1 MRKLAVLG
9 LAALMAVGCSKNNGA
24 QISAQIEGAGNA
36 EVVLYQLAVNQVK
49 TVDTIKTG
57 ADGKFSYTVAMP
69 EAAPDFYYLT
79 YKGNKLASLVLKAGD
94 KVSVK
99 VDTLGAGLAIE
110 GSEESLLLGQYEK
123 GLATVSAQMAQMS
136 EQMNAA
142 IEKKDLAAAEEL
154 KIKMGKSYV
163 NYRRGLIKTIMENPY
178 SFANINALYQQVG
191 QQLPVFSSENDYL
204 LVERVHDSLATLY
217 PSSVYLQSLKEQISG
232 AKNAIALAEKIYEA
246 ETKSFPN
253 LSLPDINAKNVELS
267 SLEGKPFILMFWTIS
282 EPSQKMFNN
291 DLKELYRKYR
301 NSGLEIYQVSLDED
315 KTAWASAVKD
325 QQLPWIS
332 VCDGKGPASPAVV
345 AYNLLTVPTM
355 FVFNAKGDLVANGN
369 LTDKGELENAIRKAI
384 K

>member
-1 MRKLAVLG
+1 MKKLAVLG

-36 EVVLYQLAVNQVK
+36 EVVLYQLAVNQIK

-204 LVERVHDSLATLY
+204 RVERVHDSLATLY

>member
-142 IEKKDLAAAEEL
+142 IEKKDLAAAEDL

-253 LSLPDINAKNVELS
+253 LSLPDINAKNIELS

>member
-24 QISAQIEGAGNA
+24 QVNAQIEGAGNA

-163 NYRRGLIKTIMENPY
+163 NYRRDLIKTIMENPY

-253 LSLPDINAKNVELS
+253 LSLPDINAKNIELS

-301 NSGLEIYQVSLDED
+301 SSGLEIYQVSLDED

>member
-1 MRKLAVLG
+1 MKKLAVLG

-142 IEKKDLAAAEEL
+142 IEKKDLAAAEDL

-163 NYRRGLIKTIMENPY
+163 KYRRDLIKTIMENPY

-369 LTDKGELENAIRKAI
+369 LTDKGELENAIKKAV

>member
-36 EVVLYQLAVNQVK
+36 EVVLYQLAVNQIK

-301 NSGLEIYQVSLDED
+301 SSGLEIYQVSLDED

>member
-94 KVSVK
+94 KVKVN
-99 VDTLGAGLAIE
+99 VDTLGSNLTIE

-123 GLATVSAQMAQMS
+123 GLAEVSSQMVQMS

-142 IEKKDLAAAEEL
+142 IEKKDRVAAHDL
-154 KIKMGKSYV
+154 QLKMGKRYV
-163 NYRRGLIKTIMENPY
+163 DYRKDLIKKIMENPY
-178 SFANINALYQQVG
+178 SFANINALYQQIG
-191 QQLPVFSSENDYL
+191 QQLPVFSTENDYL

-217 PSSVYLQSLKEQISG
+217 PSSAYLQSLKEQVNG
-232 AKNAIALAEKIYEA
+232 AKNALALAEKIYEA
-246 ETKSFPN
+246 EVTSFPN

-282 EPSQKMFNN
+282 EAGQKMFNN
-291 DLKELYRKYR
+291 DLKEIYKKYR
-301 NSGLEIYQVSLDED
+301 SSGLEIYQVSLDVD

-325 QQLPWIS
+325 QELPWIS
-332 VCDGKGPASPAVV
+332 VCDGKGAASPAVI
-345 AYNLLTVPTM
+345 AYNIITVPTM
-355 FVFNAKGDLVANGN
+355 FVFNAKGDIVASGN
-369 LTDKGELENAIRKAI
+369 LTNAGDIENAVKKAV

>member
-24 QISAQIEGAGNA
+24 QINAQIEGVGNA

-191 QQLPVFSSENDYL
+191 QQLPVFSAENDYL

>member
-142 IEKKDLAAAEEL
+142 IEKKDLAAAEDL

-163 NYRRGLIKTIMENPY
+163 NYRRDLIKTIMENPY

-253 LSLPDINAKNVELS
+253 LSLPDINAKNIELS

-301 NSGLEIYQVSLDED
+301 SSGLEIYQVSLDED

-369 LTDKGELENAIRKAI
+369 LTVKGELENAIRKAI

>member
-142 IEKKDLAAAEEL
+142 IEKKDLAAAEDL
-154 KIKMGKSYV
+154 TIKMGKSYV

-178 SFANINALYQQVG
+178 SFANINALYQQIG

-253 LSLPDINAKNVELS
+253 LSLPDINAKNIELS

-301 NSGLEIYQVSLDED
+301 SSGLEIYQVSLDED

-369 LTDKGELENAIRKAI
+369 LTVKGELENAIRKAI

>member
-36 EVVLYQLAVNQVK
+36 EVVLYQLAVNQIR

-191 QQLPVFSSENDYL
+191 QQLPVFSAENDYL

-332 VCDGKGPASPAVV
+332 VCDGKGAASPAVV

-355 FVFNAKGDLVANGN
+355 FVFNAKGDLVASGN
-369 LTDKGELENAIRKAI
+369 LTDKGDLENAIRKAV

>member
-24 QISAQIEGAGNA
+24 QISAQIEGAGNS
-36 EVVLYQLAVNQVK
+36 EIVLYQLAVNQIK
-49 TVDTIKTG
+49 TVDTIRTG
-57 ADGKFSYTVAMP
+57 ADGKFSYTVAMS

-79 YKGNKLASLVLKAGD
+79 YKGNKLASLVLKTGD

-110 GSEESLLLGQYEK
+110 GSEESLLLGKYEK
-123 GLATVSAQMAQMS
+123 GLAAVSAEMAQMS
-136 EQMNAA
+136 EQMNVA
-142 IEKKDLAAAEEL
+142 IEKKDRVTASD
-154 KIKMGKSYV
+154 IQRKMGKRYV
-163 NYRRGLIKTIMENPY
+163 DYRRDLIKTIMENPY
-178 SFANINALYQQVG
+178 SFANINALYQQIG

-217 PSSVYLQSLKEQISG
+217 PASVYLQSLKEQVNG
-232 AKNAIALAEKIYEA
+232 AKNALALAEKIYEA
-246 ETKSFPN
+246 EVTSFPN
-253 LSLPDINAKNVELS
+253 LSLPDINAKNVELA

-291 DLKELYRKYR
+291 DLKEIYKKYR
-301 NSGLEIYQVSLDED
+301 SSGLEIYQVSLDED
-315 KTAWASAVKD
+315 KTAWAASVKE

-332 VCDGKGPASPAVV
+332 VCDGKGAASKAVV
-345 AYNLLTVPTM
+345 AYNILTVPTM
-355 FVFNAKGDLVANGN
+355 FVFNAKGDIVASGN
-369 LTDKGELENAIRKAI
+369 LTSAGDIENAIRKAL

>member
-1 MRKLAVLG
+1 MKKLAVLG
-9 LAALMAVGCSKNNGA
+9 LAALMAAGCSKNNGA
-24 QISAQIEGAGNA
+24 QISAQIEGAGNS

-69 EAAPDFYYLT
+69 EAAPDFFYIT

-123 GLATVSAQMAQMS
+123 GLADVSSQMVQMS

-142 IEKKDLAAAEEL
+142 IAKKDRKAETD
-154 KIKMGKSYV
+154 IKLQMGKSYV
-163 NYRRGLIKTIMENPY
+163 NYRRDLIKKIMENPY
-178 SFANINALYQQVG
+178 SFANINALYQQIG
-191 QQLPVFSSENDYL
+191 QQLPVFTAENDYL
-204 LVERVHDSLATLY
+204 LVERVHDSLATIY
-217 PSSVYLQSLKEQISG
+217 PTSVYLQSLKEQVQG
-232 AKNAIALAEKIYEA
+232 AKNALALAEKIYEA
-246 ETKSFPN
+246 EVTAFPN
-253 LSLPDINAKNVELS
+253 LSLPDINAKNVELA
-267 SLEGKPFILMFWTIS
+267 SLEGKPFILMFWTIT

-291 DLKELYRKYR
+291 DLKELYKKYR
-301 NSGLEIYQVSLDED
+301 SSGLEIYQVSLDED
-315 KTAWASAVKD
+315 KTAWAAAVKD

-332 VCDGKGPASPAVV
+332 VCDGKGVMSPAVN
-345 AYNLLTVPTM
+345 AYNILTVPTM
-355 FVFNAKGDLVANGN
+355 YVFNAKGDIVAKGN
-369 LTDKGELENAIRKAI
+369 LTTAGEIESAVKKAV

>member
-1 MRKLAVLG
+1 
-9 LAALMAVGCSKNNGA
+9 
-24 QISAQIEGAGNA
+24 
-36 EVVLYQLAVNQVK
+36 
-49 TVDTIKTG
+49 
-57 ADGKFSYTVAMP
+57 MP

-136 EQMNAA
+136 EQMNVA
-142 IEKKDLAAAEEL
+142 IGKKDLAAAEEL

-191 QQLPVFSSENDYL
+191 QQLPVFSAENDYL

-332 VCDGKGPASPAVV
+332 VCDGKGAASPAVV

-355 FVFNAKGDLVANGN
+355 FVFNAKGDLVASGN
-369 LTDKGELENAIRKAI
+369 LTDKGELENAIRKAV

>member
-24 QISAQIEGAGNA
+24 QINAQIEGAGNA

-49 TVDTIKTG
+49 TVDTIKTS

-191 QQLPVFSSENDYL
+191 QQLPVFSAENDYL

>member
-1 MRKLAVLG
+1 MKKLAVLG

-24 QISAQIEGAGNA
+24 QINAQIEGAGNA

-163 NYRRGLIKTIMENPY
+163 NYRRDLIKTIMENPY

-301 NSGLEIYQVSLDED
+301 SSGLEIYQVSLDED

>member
-24 QISAQIEGAGNA
+24 QVNAQIEGAGNA

-163 NYRRGLIKTIMENPY
+163 NYRRDLIKTIMENPY

-301 NSGLEIYQVSLDED
+301 SSGLEIYQVSLDED